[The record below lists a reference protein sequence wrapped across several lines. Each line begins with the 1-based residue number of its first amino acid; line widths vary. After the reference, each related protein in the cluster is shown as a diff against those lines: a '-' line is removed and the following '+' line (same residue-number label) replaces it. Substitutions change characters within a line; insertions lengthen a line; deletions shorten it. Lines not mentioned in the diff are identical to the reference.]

1 MMLENQDLHQGQHL
15 LCYYPHYTH
24 LLCCWVLICKEFRV
38 TTSSEKSTFQKG
50 RLQILVLFDKVEEK
64 AIANVFMWVQYY
76 RIYMEAKRLFLK
88 ASETLIVFTIH
99 NDVLLCIQCIEGW
112 YFRFS
117 DSTKMPHSTHHP
129 KDVFYVFRKVVSWD
143 RTLSLIGRKD
153 FRKCDVFKM

>member
-1 MMLENQDLHQGQHL
+1 MRIKICTKDNIYCATTLTIPTCCVAESLSAKNLESQRAPKKVPIKKRQPSDIGFIRQSRRKGH
-15 LCYYPHYTH
+15 
-24 LLCCWVLICKEFRV
+24 CKCIFMD
-38 TTSSEKSTFQKG
+38 SI
-50 RLQILVLFDKVEEK
+50 LQNTYWESMCIFWK
-64 AIANVFMWVQYY
+64 A
-76 RIYMEAKRLFLK
+76 K
-88 ASETLIVFTIH
+88 ETLIVFTIH